1 MSYYVWY
8 LWYYRLEAEV
18 DEVVGKKS
26 FISYDDITKFT
37 YMTTLIKETLR
48 VHPPITII
56 MRNTAA
62 DSEVDGLHIPAKTNI
77 MVLFINTFT
86 CMLQTMRFN
95 AHWTTMQFNDKTWLL
110 WFSLKLKYNSC
121 DNITDVTAI
130 THKKNKYGNKQK
142 QSRPCA
148 QYWTMVIFYNCR
160 WTFMEQTDI
169 LNMYK
174 NLRSLIRTDLMPN
187 RRIGKFNN

>member
-95 AHWTTMQFNDKTWLL
+95 AKQAQICIVMQFIQTQTMLTAEYSGANWHANLYFNTHWTTMQFNDKTWLL

-130 THKKNKYGNKQK
+130 THKKKQVRK
-142 QSRPCA
+142 QTETKPAMC
-148 QYWTMVIFYNCR
+148 T
-160 WTFMEQTDI
+160 I
-169 LNMYK
+169 LN
-174 NLRSLIRTDLMPN
+174 NGNILQL
-187 RRIGKFNN
+187 